1 MDEFMLH
8 RNLIQRVNIGDSLT
22 RAAARYPHKEAIVD
36 GDRRMT
42 YREFDDSVNR
52 IAHALIARGY
62 VRHDALAILSG
73 NSLEFLQVY
82 YACAKI
88 GVVAV
93 PLSLVWREKEIS
105 YVLQHSRAKGIVVE
119 AQLLNGLDYFIQQ

>member
-73 NSLEFLQVY
+73 NSLEFLPNDLRSQ
-82 YACAKI
+82 A
-88 GVVAV
+88 
-93 PLSLVWREKEIS
+93 EIS
-105 YVLQHSRAKGIVVE
+105 DKLAGQRLQRRHGPNRGREGSV
-119 AQLLNGLDYFIQQ
+119 